1 MLDEGLVSIG
11 VSPLT
16 TDYHTC
22 PKSWHFW
29 QDHSRR
35 LVNVDPG
42 EGLRNILHPMQM
54 KIEIA
59 RSDTKDTKGMEAFAF
74 DIATVTFLIDYCYVT

>member
-1 MLDEGLVSIG
+1 
-11 VSPLT
+11 
-16 TDYHTC
+16 
-22 PKSWHFW
+22 
-29 QDHSRR
+29 
-35 LVNVDPG
+35 
-42 EGLRNILHPMQM
+42 MQM